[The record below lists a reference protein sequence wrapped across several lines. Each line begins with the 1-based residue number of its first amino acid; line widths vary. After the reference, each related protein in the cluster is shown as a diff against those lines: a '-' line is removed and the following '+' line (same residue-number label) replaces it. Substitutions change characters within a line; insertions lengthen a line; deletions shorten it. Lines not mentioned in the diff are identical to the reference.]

1 MEMKNNSRKLF
12 ALELTTILL
21 FALVAIGHLSVIKY
35 AQGYYGSYGISL
47 PEINFVPEMYDYVNV
62 LPLTL
67 IASAVVVLIAYVFLR
82 IAMWAGD
89 LLGEK
94 SKPSKWFV
102 DFLEKHELI
111 AKLLLRSLQWVMRIL
126 ILVSFLWALSVV
138 ISISENMGKVNAEAK
153 KNYSS
158 ISSQGDI
165 IQKVIIYKNDGDIVL
180 KPYDTELHKFLDDY
194 EVVSGASY
202 KTRSVHF

>member
-1 MEMKNNSRKLF
+1 MENRNSSRKLF

-21 FALVAIGHLSVIKY
+21 FALVTIGHLSVIKY

-47 PEINFVPEMYDYVNV
+47 PEINFVPEIYDYVNV

-67 IASAVVVLIAYVFLR
+67 IASTVVVLIAYIFLR

-94 SKPSKWFV
+94 SKPSKRFV
-102 DFLEKHELI
+102 DFLEKHERT
-111 AKLLLRSLQWVMRIL
+111 AKVLVRSLQWVMRIL
-126 ILVSFLWALSVV
+126 VLASFFWALSVV
-138 ISISENMGKVNAEAK
+138 ISVSESMGKVNADAR

-158 ISSQGDI
+158 TSSQGDI

-180 KPYDTELHKFLDDY
+180 KSYDTEHHKFLEGY
-194 EVVSGASY
+194 EVMSGADY
-202 KTRSVHF
+202 RVRSVHF